1 VKYRTRLNDGVLML
15 RFVFVFFL
23 TIASLAAEQPLQS
36 ISGCTLVQAP
46 WADGDSFPVH
56 LPDGRTVTVRLYG
69 ADCIEWH
76 VNDETDARRLRAQRR
91 YFGIGGDDAN
101 ASMAKAKSFG
111 DLAAKRTRELLGKPF
126 TLHTAFSDARGG
138 SASERFYGFIT
149 TAEGRD
155 HAAVLVEEGLARAV
169 GLVRR
174 LPDGSD
180 GEEYRNKLRDI
191 ELTAAVARKGIWAST
206 DWKRLTSD
214 RAVERAEN
222 VELASFLKPAIPA
235 GGINLNT
242 ATQEEIEALPGIGK
256 SLAERI
262 IAARADRVFV
272 GADDLLRIK
281 GVTPKLIN
289 KIESNLRF
297 DKPEPSSKK
306 AK

>member
-1 VKYRTRLNDGVLML
+1 ML

-222 VELASFLKPAIPA
+222 AELASFLKPAIPA

-262 IAARADRVFV
+262 IAARADRAFV

>member
-1 VKYRTRLNDGVLML
+1 ML

-23 TIASLAAEQPLQS
+23 TIGSLAAEQPLQS

-222 VELASFLKPAIPA
+222 AELASFLKPAIPA

-281 GVTPKLIN
+281 GVTLKLIN

>member
-222 VELASFLKPAIPA
+222 AELASFLKPAIPA

>member
-222 VELASFLKPAIPA
+222 AELASFLKPAIPA

-262 IAARADRVFV
+262 IAARADRAFV
-272 GADDLLRIK
+272 GVDDLLRIK

>member
-1 VKYRTRLNDGVLML
+1 MKYRTRLNDGVLML

-297 DKPEPSSKK
+297 DKPEPSSKT

>member
-1 VKYRTRLNDGVLML
+1 ML

-46 WADGDSFPVH
+46 WADGDSFPVY

>member
-1 VKYRTRLNDGVLML
+1 ML

-222 VELASFLKPAIPA
+222 AELASFLKPAIPA

>member
-1 VKYRTRLNDGVLML
+1 ML

-23 TIASLAAEQPLQS
+23 TIGSLAAEQPLQS

-222 VELASFLKPAIPA
+222 AELASFLKPAIPA

>member
-1 VKYRTRLNDGVLML
+1 ML

-46 WADGDSFPVH
+46 WADGDSFPVY

-281 GVTPKLIN
+281 GVTLKLIN

>member
-1 VKYRTRLNDGVLML
+1 MSYGNRLHRGSVIFASCFVAFLALSSL
-15 RFVFVFFL
+15 R
-23 TIASLAAEQPLQS
+23 AEQPLQS
-36 ISGCTLVQAP
+36 IPGCTLVQAP
-46 WADGDSFPVH
+46 WADGDSFPVN

-91 YFGIGGDDAN
+91 YFGIGGDDAS

-111 DLAAKRTRELLGKPF
+111 ELAGKRTRELLGKPF

-222 VELASFLKPAIPA
+222 AELASFLKPGIPA

-242 ATQEEIEALPGIGK
+242 ATPEEIEALPGIGK

-272 GADDLLRIK
+272 GVDDLLRIK
-281 GVTPKLIN
+281 GVTPKLLS
-289 KIESNLRF
+289 KIAPSLHF
-297 DKPEPSSKK
+297 DAPVPTSKK
-306 AK
+306 RN

>member
-1 VKYRTRLNDGVLML
+1 ML

-36 ISGCTLVQAP
+36 ISGCTLVQAS

-222 VELASFLKPAIPA
+222 AELASFLKPAIPA

>member
-1 VKYRTRLNDGVLML
+1 MKYRTRLNDGVLML

-222 VELASFLKPAIPA
+222 AELASFLKPAIPA

>member
-1 VKYRTRLNDGVLML
+1 ML

-222 VELASFLKPAIPA
+222 AELASFLKPAIPA

-262 IAARADRVFV
+262 IAARADRAFV
-272 GADDLLRIK
+272 GVDDLLRIK

>member
-1 VKYRTRLNDGVLML
+1 ML

-222 VELASFLKPAIPA
+222 AELASFLKPAIPA

-281 GVTPKLIN
+281 GVTLKLIN

>member
-1 VKYRTRLNDGVLML
+1 ML

-222 VELASFLKPAIPA
+222 AELASFLKPDIPA

>member
-1 VKYRTRLNDGVLML
+1 MRYQTPSRRVSVIKAS
-15 RFVFVFFL
+15 FFL
-23 TIASLAAEQPLQS
+23 AFSALSHLCAEQPLQS
-36 ISGCTLVQAP
+36 LPGCTLVQAS

-76 VNDETDARRLRAQRR
+76 VKDETAARRLRAQRR

-111 DLAAKRTRELLGKPF
+111 ELAAKRTRELLSKPF

-149 TAEGRD
+149 TAEGGD

-174 LPDGSD
+174 LPNGSD

-206 DWKRLTSD
+206 DWQRLTSD
-214 RAVERAEN
+214 RADERAETA
-222 VELASFLKPAIPA
+222 ELASFLKPAIPA

-242 ATQEEIEALPGIGK
+242 ASIEEIEALPGIGK

-262 IAARADRVFV
+262 IEARSDRVFV
-272 GADDLLRIK
+272 SSDDLLRIK
-281 GVTPKLIN
+281 GVTPKLVK

-297 DKPEPSSKK
+297 DNPAPSPKK
-306 AK
+306 RN